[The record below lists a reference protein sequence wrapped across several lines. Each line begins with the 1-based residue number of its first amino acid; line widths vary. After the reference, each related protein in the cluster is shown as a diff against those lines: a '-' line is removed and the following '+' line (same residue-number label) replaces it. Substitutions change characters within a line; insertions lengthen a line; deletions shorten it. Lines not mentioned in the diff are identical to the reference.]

1 MSFFFL
7 NSKCIPHDANVIIQR
22 RGVPRR
28 MDSKVLIVHNR
39 RGESCLHAHQIKGE
53 QQQREHVRRKNAPGV
68 GALVRKF
75 VCVLAL

>member
-1 MSFFFL
+1 
-7 NSKCIPHDANVIIQR
+7 
-22 RGVPRR
+22 

-53 QQQREHVRRKNAPGV
+53 KKREHLRRKNAFGV